1 MTKSY
6 ITVTTPSTVKLML
19 KHILECDVIAV
30 DTETTSLNPRTG
42 KIVGWSISG
51 KKGIGF
57 YLPTLLYNKSTDK
70 LVEAFIGKE
79 SAFKISQI
87 LLKGL
92 KNKKL
97 VMHNASFD
105 CRYIENY
112 FGIDLLPYL
121 WVETQLLVHTVQEEG
136 AFGFGNPFGLKSL
149 AIMNQE
155 KLGINMAEAAN
166 KEQIELKESIHA
178 NGGKTTKTQ
187 FEIWKAE
194 LNLLSHYACAD
205 TDLTWQLCFLYLDI
219 LKEEGLEKFF
229 FEDEVMPLYKEVTV
243 KMEKKGVALDL
254 ELLKQTDLEII
265 DEIQN
270 NKKTVLDSLLSLK
283 EVQYWVINKASTE
296 YPISNKGTFAQELV
310 ETFELPLPRSE
321 KTDKYSITKSNLEK
335 LGGNIFDSPLTGKQI
350 DIIEYLKTGDDKL
363 VSNIDLRPI
372 QIKLWKRKNDGV
384 SINIQS
390 KMHLGEIVFDYL
402 GEKPQT
408 QTDSGKAKFDMS
420 MLKELSNK
428 YEWAENL
435 RVYNKLVKIKSTY
448 IDRFLDAEESGRYYF
463 YYKQNGT
470 VSGRYGSDAQQL
482 PKPLEEGD
490 DADVVINYTNRV
502 RRFLIS
508 GDKRVFIDS
517 DYTSLEPHVFA
528 SVSEEEGIQE
538 IFNAGEDFYSKIAIR
553 TENIEGVS
561 ASKKDDNY
569 LGKVY
574 PARRQKAKAY
584 SLGIPYG
591 MSAYALA
598 KNLDIP
604 QKEADVLVDGYL
616 SGFPKLAAWMN
627 RSRKF
632 ATENGFI
639 KNKIGRIRHLPSLKM
654 IHNSVGER
662 ILDWKFRKEL
672 AKSHGDEK
680 VMNWYRDYKNG
691 RNNCINF
698 QIQSLAAGIV
708 NRSAININRQ
718 LEKRGIDG
726 WVCAQIHDQLV
737 IDVPEEHAE
746 ECRQMVQY
754 EMENVMK
761 LDGVTLKSPAEIAKN
776 MAEGH

>member
-1 MTKSY
+1 MKKSY
-6 ITVTTPSTVKLML
+6 ITVTSPKDVKLML
-19 KHILECDVIAV
+19 KHILECDAIAV

-51 KKGIGF
+51 KKGQGF
-57 YLPTLLYNKSTDK
+57 YLPTLLYNKTNDR
-70 LVEAFIGKE
+70 LEEAFIEKQ
-79 SAFKISQI
+79 SAIKISKI

-97 VMHNASFD
+97 IMHNASFD
-105 CRYIENY
+105 CRFIENY

-136 AFGFGNPFGLKSL
+136 AFGYGNPFGLKSL

-155 KLGINMAEAAN
+155 KLGMDMEEAAN
-166 KEQIELKESIHA
+166 KEQLELKESIHE

-205 TDLTWQLCFLYLDI
+205 TDLSWRLCYLYLDI

-243 KMEKKGVALDL
+243 PMEKAGISLDL
-254 ELLKQTDLEII
+254 ELLRETDLQ
-265 DEIQN
+265 IQEDIET
-270 NKKTVLDSLLSLK
+270 NKQVVLESLLSLK
-283 EVQYWVINKASTE
+283 DAQFWVLNKAKTE
-296 YPISNKGTFAQELV
+296 YPISNKGTFAQKLV
-310 ETFELPLPRSE
+310 ETYEIPLPRSE
-321 KTDKYSITKSNLEK
+321 KTNKFSITKSNLEK

-350 DIIEYLKTGDDKL
+350 DVIEFLKSGDEKNI
-363 VSNIDLRPI
+363 SNIDLRPI
-372 QIKLWKRKNDGV
+372 QVKLWKLKNDGV

-408 QTDSGKAKFDMS
+408 KTDTGKAKFDMS

-448 IDRFLDAEESGRYYF
+448 IDRFLDAEENGRYYF
-463 YYKQNGT
+463 YYKQGGT
-470 VSGRYGSDAQQL
+470 VSGRYSSDAQQL
-482 PKPLEEGD
+482 PKPMEEGD
-490 DADVVINYTNRV
+490 DAPIVMKYTNKV
-502 RRFLIS
+502 REFLIA
-508 GDKRVFIDS
+508 GKGRKFIDC

-561 ASKKDDNY
+561 ANKKDANY
-569 LGKVY
+569 LGKVH
-574 PARRQKAKAY
+574 PSRRQKAKAY

-604 QKEADVLVDGYL
+604 QKEAEVLVNGYL
-616 SGFPKLAAWMN
+616 SGFPKLAAWMG
-627 RSRKF
+627 RSREF
-632 ATENGFI
+632 ATKNGYI
-639 KNKIGRIRHLPSLKM
+639 KNKIGRIRHLPSLKT
-654 IHNSVGER
+654 IHSSMGEN
-662 ILDWKFRKEL
+662 ILDWRFRKEL
-672 AKSHGDEK
+672 AKKHGEDR

-708 NRSAININRQ
+708 NLSAININRE
-718 LEKRGIDG
+718 LKRRGIDG

-746 ECRQMVQY
+746 ECRELVQY
-754 EMENVMK
+754 EMENVMQ
-761 LDGVTLKSPAEIAKN
+761 LDGVTLKAPAEIGDN
-776 MAEGH
+776 MSEAH